1 MWKASG
7 ISTAVALAMIGTFG
21 GDLIKSV
28 SAQEYGCQAT
38 IQSIRGDIT
47 DRLGGSIYQI
57 QESQI
62 QDPPNSPYNQKGEI
76 HFSLGSYGNSQR
88 GHRSVDIM
96 MSETLLTDYSD
107 RIIKNCSDIVRV
119 TFSMVASDWVRS
131 YSWIDNKY
139 TRKDECLEPR
149 RDIEYKLMWGQQIC
163 L

>member
-1 MWKASG
+1 M
-7 ISTAVALAMIGTFG
+7 GTLS
-21 GDLIKSV
+21 GDLIKPA

-38 IQSIRGDIT
+38 IQTIRDDIT
-47 DRLGGSIYQI
+47 DRLGGSIYQM

-62 QDPPNSPYNQKGEI
+62 QNAPLSPYNQKGEI
-76 HFSLGSYGNSQR
+76 HISLGSYGNSRRGQR
-88 GHRSVDIM
+88 SADIM

-107 RIIKNCSDIVRV
+107 RIIKSCSDIVRV
-119 TFSMVASDWVRS
+119 TFSMIASDWVRS

-149 RDIEYKLMWGQQIC
+149 RDIEYNLVWGQQIC